1 MSILHYSIIV
11 ILVIMMIIYTA
22 STVEAQNS
30 TNVTIPHNAIKTPNG
45 GWITPLET
53 TDENGRNLTMH
64 YETGMPVSG
73 KLNPGPPPDPLFL
86 TDSRGNIDNFFT
98 AHQILIRADVY
109 PQSSAR
115 TATVEIN
122 MSSDTGFAF
131 DDKKHLVFTPN
142 ATHVQQAIWQF
153 LPTKAGN
160 YTIEKIS
167 NGVHVSSV
175 SFSVFDSKTGSKYPV
190 VVSPLKQFRWGILP
204 ENIQCRDDFELI
216 FKTDDDSPA
225 CVMSKTAS
233 NLGQR
238 GWEIMT
244 SLTTQKAS
252 MVQNTS
258 TNVCGQFFTAPSGRN
273 QSTVPVLLMK
283 SNSTAC
289 TRLTY
294 KIYSD
299 YKNCNGQI
307 CQNMITFD
315 TLHIG
320 DLHYEKNDGSFSIT
334 PGKDYTNSFNITT
347 IPGTVDLANY
357 PVGTSFTV
365 TYIIKPLPNATG
377 FYDQSIPRLACE
389 SYPLAVGYA
398 ADKVNASSFSYIDQL
413 NPPCVA
419 GVYTLVGVEISGMT
433 YKQVILPP

>member
-175 SFSVFDSKTGSKYPV
+175 SFSVFDSKTGLKYPV

-204 ENIQCRDDFELI
+204 ENIQCKDNFQLI

-225 CVMSKTAS
+225 CVKPDTAKKLIERGWARIIVTKASFDVIQSNTTRTDSMEDLGTGTGIVNWKNQTYYFETPNYTKTTNATPMKILFHGVLFTLFPSTFGGMSFGECKGTYYLTDAKFS
-233 NLGQR
+233 DGTSEVLDVFAGSSCGYDYTPIKLSTHTNPQAGLIFYDGKMKLLVSTNPIDSDEHNIMIQPLGQTPDVSNKTDITKLRVHLSGGSGSINR
-238 GWEIMT
+238 G
-244 SLTTQKAS
+244 
-252 MVQNTS
+252 
-258 TNVCGQFFTAPSGRN
+258 
-273 QSTVPVLLMK
+273 
-283 SNSTAC
+283 
-289 TRLTY
+289 
-294 KIYSD
+294 SD
-299 YKNCNGQI
+299 K
-307 CQNMITFD
+307 
-315 TLHIG
+315 
-320 DLHYEKNDGSFSIT
+320 
-334 PGKDYTNSFNITT
+334 FN
-347 IPGTVDLANY
+347 
-357 PVGTSFTV
+357 
-365 TYIIKPLPNATG
+365 
-377 FYDQSIPRLACE
+377 
-389 SYPLAVGYA
+389 
-398 ADKVNASSFSYIDQL
+398 
-413 NPPCVA
+413 
-419 GVYTLVGVEISGMT
+419 
-433 YKQVILPP
+433 